1 LSIRDLIQNRYMPS
15 RRTLLGAGPMS
26 TNVIDAII
34 AEANSRNC
42 SIALIPSRRQIEAA
56 ELGGGYV
63 NNWST
68 EEFVKYV
75 RERDK
80 RKLILLSRDHSG
92 PWQYKEADSMGN
104 PMNYLDAM
112 RESKFSLQTDI
123 EQGFDMLHID
133 PSKGFNYGRTEEE
146 VEADIIELVSFCVSV
161 KGFKAEF
168 EVGADEQSHQPDV
181 VSIAEE
187 KLQRILNAM
196 KKLKLPLPVF
206 YVLQTGTKVQ
216 ELRNV
221 GSFDSKFPVRGMLP
235 PSVQLPEIIRMC
247 ERNGVFLKEH
257 NADYLSQRALDWHRR
272 FGIHATNVAPEF
284 GTVETKAMLDLA
296 KSIGDSGFIDYFSNL
311 VLEGGKWRKWMVP
324 DSHATET
331 EKVIIAGHYHFAE
344 FEFLEQKERL
354 VTHLNKRGLDFN
366 AFVLGRTRESLA
378 KYLDAFGH
386 GN

>member
-1 LSIRDLIQNRYMPS
+1 MTIRELIQNVYKPHRK
-15 RRTLLGAGPMS
+15 TLLGAGPMS

-34 AEANSRNC
+34 EEANSRNC
-42 SIALIPSRRQIEAA
+42 SVALIPSRRQIEAA

-63 NNWST
+63 NKWST
-68 EEFVKYV
+68 EDFVKYV

-80 RKLILLSRDHSG
+80 RKLVLLSRDHSG
-92 PWQYKEADSMGN
+92 PWQYKEVDRNGVALSHSE
-104 PMNYLDAM
+104 AM
-112 RESKFSLQTDI
+112 RESKFSLETDI
-123 EQGFDMLHID
+123 RQGFDMLHID
-133 PSKGFNYGRTEEE
+133 PSKGFNYGRSEEE
-146 VEADIIELVSFCVSV
+146 VEADIVELVSFCVSV
-161 KGFKAEF
+161 KGFRAEF

-187 KLQRILNAM
+187 KLKRIL
-196 KKLKLPLPVF
+196 KILGKLKLPMPVF

-247 ERNGVFLKEH
+247 ERNEVFLKEH
-257 NADYLSQRALDWHRR
+257 NADYLSQRALDWHKR

-284 GTVETKAMLDLA
+284 GTVETRAILDLA
-296 KSIGDSGFIDYFSNL
+296 KSIGDSEFIDYFSNL
-311 VLEGGKWRKWMVP
+311 VLTGGKWQKWMVP
-324 DSHATET
+324 DSLASDD

-344 FEFLEQKERL
+344 NEFLQQKERL
-354 VTHLNKRGLDFN
+354 LVNLNKRGLDFN
-366 AFVLGRTRESLA
+366 SYVVGKIRESLA

-386 GN
+386 VK

>member
-1 LSIRDLIQNRYMPS
+1 MSIRKLIQDSYRPN

-34 AEANSRNC
+34 EEASSRNC

-68 EEFVKYV
+68 EDFVKYV
-75 RERDK
+75 RERD
-80 RKLILLSRDHSG
+80 RKNLILLSRDHSG
-92 PWQYKEADSMGN
+92 PWQYKELDGGGN
-104 PMNYLDAM
+104 SLSHSEAM
-112 RESKFSLQTDI
+112 RESRFSLETDI
-123 EQGFDMLHID
+123 RLGFDMLHID
-133 PSKGFNYGRTEEE
+133 PSKGFNYGRSEEE
-146 VEADIIELVSFCVSV
+146 VEVDIIELVSFCFSV
-161 KGFKAEF
+161 KGFRAEF

-181 VSIAEE
+181 VSVAEE
-187 KLQRILNAM
+187 KLKRILSIL
-196 KKLKLPLPVF
+196 KKSNLPLPVF

-221 GSFDSKFPVRGMLP
+221 GSFDSKLPVRGMLP

-247 ERNGVFLKEH
+247 ERNNVFLKEH

-284 GTVETKAMLDLA
+284 GTVETRAMLNLA
-296 KSIGDSGFIDYFSNL
+296 ESIGDSRFVEYFSNL

-324 DSHATET
+324 NSLASDN

-344 FEFLEQKERL
+344 NEFLEQKERL
-354 VTHLNKRGLDFN
+354 KMNLGKRGLDFDSY
-366 AFVLGRTRESLA
+366 VVRKIKESLS

-386 GN
+386 ER

>member
-1 LSIRDLIQNRYMPS
+1 MSIRNLIQNKYSPHRK
-15 RRTLLGAGPMS
+15 TLLGAGPMS

-34 AEANSRNC
+34 EEANLRRC

-75 RERDK
+75 RLRDK

-92 PWQYKEADSMGN
+92 PWQYKESGANGITLSHSE
-104 PMNYLDAM
+104 AM
-112 RESKFSLQTDI
+112 RESKFSLETDI
-123 EQGFDMLHID
+123 RQGFDMLHID
-133 PSKGFNYGRTEEE
+133 PSKGFNYGRSEEE
-146 VEADIIELVSFCVSV
+146 VEADIIELIDFCVSV
-161 KGFKAEF
+161 KGFGAEF
-168 EVGADEQSHQPDV
+168 EVGADEQSHQPDI
-181 VSIAEE
+181 VSVAEE
-187 KLQRILNAM
+187 KLRRVLST
-196 KKLKLPLPVF
+196 LKSANLPMPVF
-206 YVLQTGTKVQ
+206 YVLQTGTKVK

-247 ERNGVFLKEH
+247 GRNEVFLKEH

-272 FGIHATNVAPEF
+272 FGIHAANVAPEF
-284 GTVETKAMLDLA
+284 GTVETKAILDLA
-296 KSIGDSGFIDYFSNL
+296 KSIGDSEFVDYFSNL
-311 VLEGGKWRKWMVP
+311 VLTEGKWRKWMV
-324 DSHATET
+324 TESLASDY

-344 FEFLEQKERL
+344 NEFQEQKSRL
-354 VTHLNKRGLDFN
+354 SVHLRKRGLDLN
-366 AFVLGRTRESLA
+366 SFVIVKIRESLA

-386 GN
+386 DT